1 MAKTD
6 SIKAGA
12 EVNPVRRPLR
22 RLAPEL
28 RRRQI
33 VAEAARLISEAG
45 FNAVSLADIAKAC
58 GVAKSLVVHYFPST
72 NHLLA
77 AVLDYR
83 DEKSFAEIVD
93 STLPAPTPEAV
104 RAFVTKAVEYN
115 MGQLEL
121 IRLHHL
127 LDAEAL
133 SPEHPAHAYFAER
146 ASTLRRVHERLLCWK
161 PDPPSAAVQLLA
173 FWDGLERQWLR
184 DTNLDVLS
192 IWSDFCDRFFEE

>member
-1 MAKTD
+1 MAG
-6 SIKAGA
+6 KATESRADA
-12 EVNPVRRPLR
+12 EHDPRPARRMT
-22 RLAPEL
+22 PEL

-33 VAEAARLISEAG
+33 VIEATRLISQSG
-45 FNAVSLADIAKAC
+45 FNAVSLADIARAC
-58 GVAKSLVVHYFPST
+58 GVAKSLIVHYFPSM

-93 STLPAPTPEAV
+93 STLPEPTPPAV

-115 MGQLEL
+115 LGQREL
-121 IRLHHL
+121 VRLHHV

-133 SPEHPAHAYFAER
+133 SADHPAHAHFAAR
-146 ASTLRRVHERLLCWK
+146 ASNLRRVHERLFCWA
-161 PDPPSAAVQLLA
+161 PVPASAAVQFLA

-184 DTNLDVLS
+184 DPSLDVLS
-192 IWSDFCDRFFEE
+192 VWSEFCDRFFVD